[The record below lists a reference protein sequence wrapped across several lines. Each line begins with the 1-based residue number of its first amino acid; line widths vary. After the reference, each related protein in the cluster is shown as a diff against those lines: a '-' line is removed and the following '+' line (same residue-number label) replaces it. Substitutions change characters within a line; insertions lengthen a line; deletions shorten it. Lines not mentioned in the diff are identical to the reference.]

1 MVECAL
7 VCWSAACAA
16 SDGRRCPARI
26 AVGRGVTGTK
36 VTSRQV
42 ATPFASMTQG
52 VPHWSGHPAGLV
64 GKWIP
69 AHDKVCEDL
78 SPRDAVGW
86 LVPGS
91 YFYGVPR
98 AALVITEELE
108 VVWEEIFGFGEPD
121 FQRGISPPP
130 TLRGPAGSEYPENK

>member
-52 VPHWSGHPAGLV
+52 VPHWSGHPAAGGREGLSKAQIWEIYKEV
-64 GKWIP
+64 YKTHP
-69 AHDKVCEDL
+69 E
-78 SPRDAVGW
+78 W
-86 LVPGS
+86 LK
-91 YFYGVPR
+91 
-98 AALVITEELE
+98 LI
-108 VVWEEIFGFGEPD
+108 EP
-121 FQRGISPPP
+121 FF
-130 TLRGPAGSEYPENK
+130 L